1 MSSKKFDSPMEA
13 EAFFYQSLEQRDLGG
28 IMLAWAES
36 DEIVCIH
43 PMGPA
48 LEGLEAIREAWSVI
62 CDSGQ
67 ELNFEIDSICYN
79 ESAELA
85 VHVLTERIAMAGDPP
100 KQASMLVTNV
110 YRQTDIG
117 WRMILHHASP
127 GASHENVPEKPVVLH

>member
-1 MSSKKFDSPMEA
+1 MSNKKFGSPMEA
-13 EAFFYQSLEQRDLGG
+13 EAFFYQALEQRDLEE
-28 IMLAWAES
+28 IMLAWADD
-36 DEIVCIH
+36 DEIICIH

-48 LEGLEAIREAWSVI
+48 LEGLQSVREAWSVI

-67 ELNFEIDSICYN
+67 ELSFELDSIRYS

-110 YRQTDIG
+110 YRQTENG
-117 WRMILHHASP
+117 WRMVLHHASP
-127 GASHENVPEKPVVLH
+127 GSADESESEEPVVLH